1 MAGLAQGLAKVP
13 VRDQVV
19 LVAAAEALAA
29 AKGTAKGTAKGMVMA
44 GVMVLAVLAVL
55 AGAALH
61 HHHLG
66 TLPTQALCVFHRRLH
81 GRRHQ
86 SMSL

>member
-29 AKGTAKGTAKGMVMA
+29 AKGTAKGMVMVE
-44 GVMVLAVLAVL
+44 VMVQAVLAVL
-55 AGAALH
+55 AEVAP
-61 HHHLG
+61 HHHL
-66 TLPTQALCVFHRRLH
+66 
-81 GRRHQ
+81 
-86 SMSL
+86 

>member
-29 AKGTAKGTAKGMVMA
+29 AKGTAKGMVMV
-44 GVMVLAVLAVL
+44 GVMVQAVLAVL
-55 AGAALH
+55 AEAAPH

-81 GRRHQ
+81 GRCHQ